1 MKKQTKKVID
11 KDLMAA
17 GYEFMAEINLE
28 EANLNLNTVDDGYE
42 VYQLQA

>member
-1 MKKQTKKVID
+1 MKKQAKMAINVEE
-11 KDLMAA
+11 MAA

>member
-1 MKKQTKKVID
+1 MKKQIKMVINVEE
-11 KDLMAA
+11 MAS

>member
-1 MKKQTKKVID
+1 MKKQPKMVINVEE
-11 KDLMAA
+11 MAA

>member
-1 MKKQTKKVID
+1 MKKQTTMVINVEE
-11 KDLMAA
+11 MAA
-17 GYEFMAEINLE
+17 GYEFMAVINLE